1 MAPVSSEAAKRK
13 TLSRERA
20 LAMGRLIYPSVP
32 FAGVCRACLGS
43 LLQRAASIASC
54 RGSRP
59 FATSPRFG
67 TRVEP
72 PPIFR
77 RFLIVI
83 EPGLASVA
91 GNHPGQGDLTPLW
104 MEGRWF
110 RPRRAA
116 GGGTWHKQSQYR
128 TRSAHGRSELPWDGD
143 SCRRRRLRASAHW
156 PWATARDVVA
166 F

>member
-13 TLSRERA
+13 TLSLERA

-32 FAGVCRACLGS
+32 FAGVCKACLGS
-43 LLQRAASIASC
+43 LLQGAASIASY

-67 TRVEP
+67 TRVDP

-83 EPGLASVA
+83 DTVGFGHSMVPILGNPRLSGSARHHVQRRTLLA
-91 GNHPGQGDLTPLW
+91 QQLL
-104 MEGRWF
+104 F
-110 RPRRAA
+110 RCAEFLEFIFTNFGIR
-116 GGGTWHKQSQYR
+116 QI
-128 TRSAHGRSELPWDGD
+128 E
-143 SCRRRRLRASAHW
+143 
-156 PWATARDVVA
+156 
-166 F
+166 